1 MTKIGISSATDIFKG
16 KPTILSVKFGE
27 QCEFVDANEFEGC
40 TNLETINDD
49 NVITSI
55 GECAFAGTNLKVVNF
70 KKATEIGGS
79 AFEGCKS
86 LSSVNIPTVE
96 SIGEGAFK
104 NCTELKTAIIDN
116 TELNTPT
123 PLEMEDSNSTNP
135 KTKTIGANAFAGCI
149 NLKNINLDNC
159 GKIGMGAFSGCESL
173 NEIYL
178 NCSII
183 PKNAFENCTNI
194 TQVTLSGDGGTI
206 SENAFNECNKLSKV
220 YLNNKFRLSAENAFP
235 NEGQT
240 SLGTMICDITFY
252 VSPEDYPVYT
262 GVANELGWAKYKN
275 YIVKNPNSNQI
286 IYITKNNKSIGL
298 NDNIGNKVSDNT
310 YYNNNDNAKYGILTL
325 NEDIKTLNLS
335 SILSD
340 EGKENLSSIEY
351 IPNSCTA
358 IDEYAFAG
366 CVELPNFTIP
376 DSITKIGD
384 GAFAG
389 CANITKFIRKNP
401 EFVTV
406 SYDGKAV
413 IYGDKLI
420 CVLPKDDSD
429 TEGRICDLS
438 KITNTLI
445 RRIGKSCFHGC
456 KNMRRVDIP
465 STVYS
470 IGDNAFEYCE
480 NLCEIHL
487 THSKPPTVGIDV
499 FKEVRDDFKIF
510 VPEESLETYFKNE
523 GWSKYAQHIYPK
535 PKNNDIIY
543 YGNIKLDS
551 SDTSISL
558 SVANGTYNYY
568 KISNMSN
575 GILPQGY
582 FTNKQSVQKVIL
594 GDNITKI
601 NNNAFKNCTKLDYIY
616 LSDNVTQFNDE
627 CFYGC
632 KNLKRIHIPFN
643 LKTKYTYNQGDK
655 FSGASST
662 ITKDGFGNNVFYGC
676 ESLKEFGTYYKGCVS
691 DDNRCYIHDSE
702 IKYFAHGGLTEE
714 YKIPDNITSIYKYA
728 FRGSEITKIS
738 IGENTQSIGAYA
750 FEGCKELQ
758 SITNWNNVEYISSSA
773 FKGCVSLGET
783 SLPTNL
789 KTINSNAF
797 ENCENMYITTNIPDK
812 VTTIGSY
819 AFKGCTSLNEINLPP
834 SITNIGSSA
843 FEGCTSLN
851 EINLPTSYGASLTN
865 IGSSAFEGCTNLN
878 EITLSP
884 SLTNIGSSAF
894 KGCTNLTKVS
904 FGKSPKLKVLNDS
917 IFSGCTKL
925 DEISLPSSL
934 TKIGNSA
941 FYECANLWGT
951 MSSQLSSQNYLKMPD
966 SITTIGHH
974 AFYGCDKITNI
985 GLPSSLQKIGTLCFV
1000 NDLFY
1005 IGTPVMP
1012 MADIDFDIAFESKIL
1027 TIHIPDNLTS
1037 PPIFTNVDGMADTKA
1052 TPFGNPKS
1060 KSVYISIPPNLSR
1073 TYLYDTYWKQ
1083 YSSIFLRQ

>member
-1 MTKIGISSATDIFKG
+1 MSKKGVSSDPDIFKE
-16 KPTILSVKFGE
+16 KPTILSIKFGE
-27 QCEFVDANEFEGC
+27 QCEFVDDKEFEGC
-40 TNLETINDD
+40 KNLKTINDD

-55 GECAFAGTNLKVVNF
+55 GDYAFAGTDLQVANF
-70 KKATEIGGS
+70 KKMTVLGKC

-86 LSSVNIPTVE
+86 LLSVNIPTVE

-123 PLEMEDSNSTNP
+123 PFEMGDGDSTNP
-135 KTKTIGANAFAGCI
+135 KTKTIGANAFAGCK

-159 GKIGMGAFSGCESL
+159 SKIGEGAFSGCESL
-173 NEIYL
+173 NDIYL
-178 NCSII
+178 NCSI
-183 PKNAFENCTNI
+183 PKCAFENCTNI
-194 TQVTLSGDGGTI
+194 TQVTLSGGEGSI
-206 SENAFNECNKLSKV
+206 SVGAFSGCDKLSKV
-220 YLNNKFRLSAENAFP
+220 YLNNKFKLFHIDAFP
-235 NEGQT
+235 NEGIFPNGG
-240 SLGTMICDITFY
+240 LNGGLMKCDITFY
-252 VSPEDYPVYT
+252 VSPEDYPDYT
-262 GVANELGWAKYKN
+262 ENESLGWLKYKN
-275 YIVKNPNSNQI
+275 HIVKNPNSNQI
-286 IYITKNNKSIGL
+286 IYVTKDNKEIGL
-298 NDNIGNKVSDNT
+298 NDNDKVRTNE
-310 YYNNNDNAKYGILTL
+310 YYGGDANAKYGILSFT
-325 NEDIKTLNLS
+325 EDIKTLNLS

-340 EGKENLSSIEY
+340 EGKENLISIEY
-351 IPNSCTA
+351 IPNSCTT
-358 IDEYAFAG
+358 IGEDAFAG
-366 CVELPNFTIP
+366 CVNLQNFTIP
-376 DSITKIGD
+376 DNIKKIGE

-389 CANITKFIRKNP
+389 CANIAKFIRKSP
-401 EFVTV
+401 ESVIV
-406 SYDGKAV
+406 AYDGKAV
-413 IYGDKLI
+413 ISDVNLI

-429 TEGRICDLS
+429 TEGRICDIS
-438 KITNTLI
+438 KIDKSI

-465 STVYS
+465 STVSS

-487 THSKPPTVGIDV
+487 THSTPPTVGIDV
-499 FKEVRDDFKIF
+499 FKGVRDDFRDDFKIF
-510 VPEESLETYFKNE
+510 VPEKSLENYFNDE

-543 YGNIKLDS
+543 YGDTKLDPA
-551 SDTSISL
+551 DTSISL
-558 SVANGTYNYY
+558 SVTNGTYNYY

-655 FSGASST
+655 YSGTSST

-702 IKYFAHGGLTEE
+702 IKYFAQGELTD
-714 YKIPDNITSIYKYA
+714 YTIPNNITSISQYA
-728 FRGSEITKIS
+728 FRGSKIESIS
-738 IGENTQSIGAYA
+738 ISESTKNIGMYA

-758 SITNWNNVEYISSSA
+758 EITNWNNVKSISSSA
-773 FKGCVSLGET
+773 FEGCTNLKEI
-783 SLPTNL
+783 SLPT
-789 KTINSNAF
+789 
-797 ENCENMYITTNIPDK
+797 
-812 VTTIGSY
+812 
-819 AFKGCTSLNEINLPP
+819 

-843 FEGCTSLN
+843 FKGCTNLN
-851 EINLPTSYGASLTN
+851 IISLPTSDDASLTN

-884 SLTNIGSSAF
+884 SITNIGSSAF
-894 KGCTNLTKVS
+894 KGCTYLTKVS
-904 FGKSPKLKVLNDS
+904 FGESPKLEVLNDS
-917 IFSGCTKL
+917 VFSGCTNL
-925 DEISLPSSL
+925 NIISLPQSL

-951 MSSQLSSQNYLKMPD
+951 MSSQSYLEMPN

-985 GLPSSLQKIGTLCFV
+985 ALPSKLEKIGTQCFV
-1000 NDLFY
+1000 NEWHILNSGST
-1005 IGTPVMP
+1005 IMP
-1012 MADIDFDIAFESKIL
+1012 MATFDNDFNLTMATKTL
-1027 TIHIPDNLTS
+1027 TIYIPEALTS
-1037 PPIFTNVDGMADTKA
+1037 PPIFTNTNGIKDTTA
-1052 TPFGNPKS
+1052 TPFGNPDS
-1060 KSVYISIPPNLSR
+1060 KITYINIPSNLR
-1073 TYLYDTYWKQ
+1073 LTYLKDTYWKQ
-1083 YSSIFLRQ
+1083 YSNIFLI